1 MMRIAFLYIFSIIL
15 CIILLPIKYRK
26 NTGKIT
32 HIIIGI
38 LNQSSLCTLNLNST
52 LPAYRTNF
60 AEVAGTTYKVAKDCL
75 RQISVL

>member
-1 MMRIAFLYIFSIIL
+1 M
-15 CIILLPIKYRK
+15 YRK

-38 LNQSSLCTLNLNST
+38 LNQSSLFTLNLNST

-60 AEVAGTTYKVAKDCL
+60 AEVAGTTQKVALDRYPRFDAIQSNSL
-75 RQISVL
+75 LLE